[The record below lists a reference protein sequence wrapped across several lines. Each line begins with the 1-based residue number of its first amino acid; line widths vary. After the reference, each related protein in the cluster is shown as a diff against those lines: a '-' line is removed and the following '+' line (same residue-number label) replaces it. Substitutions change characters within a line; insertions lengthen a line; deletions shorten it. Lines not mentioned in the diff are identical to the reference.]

1 MSGSYLRSYFHSCLI
16 HVVSYENVST
26 SLQVNI
32 FFGGGGSCILEI
44 MDILPINALQNPA
57 RSLLQH
63 NTVETFLHYHTLLS
77 DL

>member
-1 MSGSYLRSYFHSCLI
+1 MSPHPYKL
-16 HVVSYENVST
+16 T
-26 SLQVNI
+26 
-32 FFGGGGSCILEI
+32 FFSEGGGLCILEI
-44 MDILPINALQNPA
+44 MDILPIDALQNPA

>member
-1 MSGSYLRSYFHSCLI
+1 MSPHPYKL
-16 HVVSYENVST
+16 T
-26 SLQVNI
+26 
-32 FFGGGGSCILEI
+32 FFSEGGGSCILEI
-44 MDILPINALQNPA
+44 MDILPIDALQNPA

>member
-1 MSGSYLRSYFHSCLI
+1 MSPHPYKL
-16 HVVSYENVST
+16 T
-26 SLQVNI
+26 
-32 FFGGGGSCILEI
+32 FFSEGGGGSCILEI

-63 NTVETFLHYHTLLS
+63 NTVETVLHYHTLLS